1 MWYIV
6 VVGMLTVVGLES
18 PVQQLLRRM
27 RAASPAWTSC
37 QLIAASS
44 ELAADRRVASVLAP
58 RLVEA
63 WNAHR
68 PQPPI
73 DIAGV
78 QAIFAAKQAAIHSID
93 VVYHST
99 IRQRGSASSATESSW
114 WTHWRESDEMV
125 QRDVAYEQSGLMPG
139 TADPTA
145 MTWRRSQ
152 GRTRFSR
159 AGGPLRAVDAAGA
172 SMLGVEDSWLGA
184 GSCLG
189 RRARGTSHAVE
200 HDLTSLLARLPRDV
214 AVVESA
220 LSLVSGRPTVVL
232 RLGWQDV
239 CWIYLDPARGFSPL
253 RIDRVL
259 RSEGHIMLSRT
270 DLSDFNQVSSGL
282 WLPWRIRQ
290 RKYQIESNCF
300 GPGDDPPGKWTL
312 ELDLRAETIRINA
325 PILWVGVNP
334 GDWVP

>member
-1 MWYIV
+1 MWCIV
-6 VVGMLTVVGLES
+6 IVGVLTVVGSES
-18 PVQQLLRRM
+18 SIQRVLCRM

-37 QLIAASS
+37 ELIAATS
-44 ELAADRRVASVLAP
+44 EVAADRRVAGVLAP

-73 DIAGV
+73 DISGV

-99 IRQRGSASSATESSW
+99 LRQRRPAASATESSW

-125 QRDVAYEQSGLMPG
+125 QRDVAYEQSGLMLG

-145 MTWRRSQ
+145 MTWRRCQ
-152 GRTRFSR
+152 GRTQFSR
-159 AGGPLRAVDAAGA
+159 AGGPLLAVDAAGA

-189 RRARGTSHAVE
+189 RRARGTAHAVE
-200 HDLTSLLARLPRDV
+200 HDLTALLTRLPRDV
-214 AVVESA
+214 AVVESEM
-220 LSLVSGRPTVVL
+220 SLVSGRPAVVL

-259 RSEGHIMLSRT
+259 RSDGHIMLSRT
-270 DLSDFNQVSSGL
+270 DLTDFHQVSSGL

-290 RKYQIESNCF
+290 RKYQIESNSF
-300 GPGDDPPGKWTL
+300 GPGDKPVGEWAL

-325 PILWVGVNP
+325 PIHWAAADP
-334 GDWVP
+334 THQAP

>member
-1 MWYIV
+1 MWCIV
-6 VVGMLTVVGLES
+6 VVGVLTVVGAES
-18 PVQQLLRRM
+18 PIQRVLCRM
-27 RAASPAWTSC
+27 RAASPAWTS
-37 QLIAASS
+37 S
-44 ELAADRRVASVLAP
+44 ELVAATSEVAADRRVAGILAP

-73 DIAGV
+73 DVSGV
-78 QAIFAAKQAAIHSID
+78 QAIFAAKQAAIESID

-99 IRQRGSASSATESSW
+99 IRQRGSTASATESSW
-114 WTHWRESDEMV
+114 WTHWRESDVMS
-125 QRDVAYEQSGLMPG
+125 QRDVAHEQSGLMLG
-139 TADPTA
+139 TTDPTA

-152 GRTRFSR
+152 GRTQFSR

-184 GSCLG
+184 GACLG
-189 RRARGTSHAVE
+189 RRARGTAHAVE

-214 AVVESA
+214 AVVESDM
-220 LSLVSGRPTVVL
+220 SLVSGRPAVVL

-259 RSEGHIMLSRT
+259 RSEGGVMLSRT
-270 DLSDFNQVSSGL
+270 DLTDFHQVSRGL

-290 RKYQIESNCF
+290 RQYHIESNSF
-300 GPGDDPPGKWTL
+300 SPGDEPVGEWTL
-312 ELDLRAETIRINA
+312 ELDLRAETIRINTPITWPEADPRHKA
-325 PILWVGVNP
+325 P
-334 GDWVP
+334 